1 MIKRDSETLQ
11 DWIRLDDENVQ
22 RICEMVRSYERD
34 IQDYLAEMVAA
45 LCDLDAAEMMTKE
58 DRIHC
63 NHARWLFW
71 YAYRHMTND
80 TFEHMS
86 QITERYG
93 RKYTMQGINAA
104 VNKMSALII
113 DNTIWTKR
121 WTVLK
126 RIIKMRDQAAEFDFG
141 QNQQKLPA
149 DRIYVNVPREL
160 RGKVEIKYED

>member
-1 MIKRDSETLQ
+1 MIKSDSETKQ
-11 DWIRLDDENVQ
+11 DWMTLDDENVK

-34 IQDYLAEMVAA
+34 IQDYLAEMVAS
-45 LCDLDAAEMMTKE
+45 LCDLEAHEMMTKD

-63 NHARWLFW
+63 THARWLFW

-80 TFEHMS
+80 TFEHLS

-93 RKYTMQGINAA
+93 RKYSLQAINTA

-126 RIIKMRDQAAEFDFG
+126 RIIKMRDQAAEFSFEHTGD
-141 QNQQKLPA
+141 KLPS
-149 DRIYVNVPREL
+149 DKVYVNIPREL
-160 RGKVEIKYED
+160 RNKVEIKYED